1 MCNFLTVL
9 ANGSRLPWLSVHSFS
24 VQPMFAVTHSTQI
37 WQCKKHRVHKL
48 IEMKQGECICPLSWS
63 VKNTA
68 TLYVMVTTVKGAW
81 ANFSIMM
88 ECTPESGGCHPVVK
102 INQLTSTPTIS
113 SLVCLYW
120 STVEMILDQSQT
132 WRTEWRNMCRD
143 VRGGSM
149 CLWNF

>member
-1 MCNFLTVL
+1 MTVCTQFLRATNVCCYPL
-9 ANGSRLPWLSVHSFS
+9 NPNLTMSKA
-24 VQPMFAVTHSTQI
+24 QSTYI
-37 WQCKKHRVHKL
+37 L

-68 TLYVMVTTVKGAW
+68 TLYVMVTIVKGAW

-113 SLVCLYW
+113 SLVCFYW
-120 STVEMILDQSQT
+120 STVKIILDQSQT
-132 WRTEWRNMCRD
+132 CGTEWRYICRD